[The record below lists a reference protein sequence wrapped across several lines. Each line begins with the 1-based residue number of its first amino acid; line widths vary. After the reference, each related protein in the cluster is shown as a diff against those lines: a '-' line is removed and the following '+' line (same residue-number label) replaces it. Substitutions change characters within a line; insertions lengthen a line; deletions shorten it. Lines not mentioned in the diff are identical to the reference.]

1 MLATFSAISFRYVS
15 LRFKRPKI
23 KPHINFINIAKT
35 QENRKYCRDS
45 LHKRTAEQVIH
56 SLLLTYPNDNR
67 LHPQGQ
73 PSHAGA

>member
-1 MLATFSAISFRYVS
+1 MLATFSAISFKYVS

-45 LHKRTAEQVIH
+45 LHKGTVEQFIH
-56 SLLLTYPNDNR
+56 SMLLTYPNDSR
-67 LHPQGQ
+67 LNPRGQ